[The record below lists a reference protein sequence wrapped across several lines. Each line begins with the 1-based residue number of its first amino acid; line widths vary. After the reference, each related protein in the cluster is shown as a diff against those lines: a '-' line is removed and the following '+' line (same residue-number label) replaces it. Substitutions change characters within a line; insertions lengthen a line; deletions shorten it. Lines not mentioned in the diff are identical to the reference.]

1 MNPGKQLENVVK
13 ASVEELVQS
22 GALGLTAECCRV
34 FLNKGYFSRDRGSDI
49 VVDVSIELTPRG
61 RAKPSVIWVWECKDY
76 TGAVS
81 VAEIEEF
88 HAKLEQIG
96 ADRTKGTFVTTGH
109 YQKGAIEYASA
120 KGIGLVRVVEG
131 RKLQVERVPGLYLR
145 LADHAAC
152 ERALTQQRIDRWDTV
167 ACPLP
172 EDAVQYVFALH
183 ATSLL
188 EARGFYGVELS
199 TAIARQLVLMRD
211 QLTWLTFPPHSVAN
225 DATDNAP

>member
-1 MNPGKQLENVVK
+1 MNPGKQLEKVVK
-13 ASVEELVQS
+13 ASVEELVRS

-61 RAKPSVIWVWECKDY
+61 RIKPSVIWVWECKDY

-96 ADRTKGTFVTTGH
+96 ADRTKGTFVTTGY

-131 RKLQVERVPGLYLR
+131 RKLQVERIPGLYLR
-145 LADHAAC
+145 LPDYAAC
-152 ERALTQQRIDRWDTV
+152 ERALTQRRIDRWDSD
-167 ACPLP
+167 ARPLP
-172 EDAVQYVFALH
+172 EDAAEYIFALH
-183 ATSLL
+183 ATTVQDQ
-188 EARGFYGVELS
+188 RGFYGVKLS

-211 QLTWLTFPPHSVAN
+211 RLTWLTFPPASLAN
-225 DATDNAP
+225 DAP